1 MRRARAASAV
11 LLMMIV
17 VACGTDKTDEFLA
30 SRTTTGSAVRTGPTT
45 STTGAKGSTTTV
57 AAASANDV
65 GTSVT
70 LEQRQNGVSSMSKY
84 TLKSTRWTT
93 ARGTAGGTNPTQ
105 GAYLIATV
113 QLECLTG
120 ACSPGAARFVFQ
132 GNDGRLFYASGPI
145 ANGYV
150 PALGYAP
157 PIQSEDLARPLA
169 AGQSVTGIAAVD
181 APRAAGAIY
190 LVAINTSTTVA
201 TIKAP
206 SADLKGAVGSWRVAA

>member
-1 MRRARAASAV
+1 MRRARAASF

-30 SRTTTGSAVRTGPTT
+30 SRTTTGTAVRQGPTT

-57 AAASANDV
+57 AAATANDI

-70 LEQRQNGVSSMSKY
+70 IEQRQNGVSSMSKY

-120 ACSPGAARFVFQ
+120 TCSPGAARFIFQ
-132 GNDGRLFYASGPI
+132 GNDGRLYYSSGPI

-150 PALGYAP
+150 PALGYSP
-157 PIQSEDLARPLA
+157 PIQSEDLARPLT

-181 APRAAGAIY
+181 APRAAGVVY
-190 LVAINTSTTVA
+190 LVATNTSTTVA
-201 TIKAP
+201 TMKAP
-206 SADLKGAVGSWRVAA
+206 SADLRGAVGSWGVAA